1 MPKLEHPEC
10 NSCKRVIEY
19 DDPHPC
25 FKHSKTRCVKKLEGR
40 RGWAP
45 SECEPCITMLH
56 NKLSAEGTVQ
66 ENAEKNWDILAKGV
80 TDFAQRVSTVK
91 VPT

>member
-1 MPKLEHPEC
+1 MPKLDYPEC
-10 NSCKRVIEY
+10 NSCKRLLEH

-25 FKHSKTRCVKKLEGR
+25 FKHSKFLCVKKLEGR

-45 SECEPCITMLH
+45 AECETCIKMVH
-56 NKLSAEGTVQ
+56 NKLSAAGDFQ
-66 ENAEKNWDILAKGV
+66 KNADKNWDILTKGV
-80 TDFAQRVSTVK
+80 KDFAQRVSTVK

>member
-1 MPKLEHPEC
+1 MPKLDHPEC
-10 NSCKRVIEY
+10 NSCKRLLDH

-25 FKHSKTRCVKKLEGR
+25 FKHSKILCVKKLDGR

-45 SECEPCITMLH
+45 AECETCISLVHT
-56 NKLSAEGTVQ
+56 KLSAEGDFQ
-66 ENAEKNWDILAKGV
+66 KNADKNWDILTKGV
-80 TDFAQRVSTVK
+80 KDFAQRVSTVK